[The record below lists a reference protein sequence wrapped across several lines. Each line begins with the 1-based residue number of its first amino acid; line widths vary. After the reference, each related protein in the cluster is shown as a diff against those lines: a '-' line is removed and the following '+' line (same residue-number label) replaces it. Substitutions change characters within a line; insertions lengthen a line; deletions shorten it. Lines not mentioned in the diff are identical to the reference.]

1 MQNYWKPDSY
11 TAEQLESLIK
21 DKKITIPPYQRGIV
35 WDDKK
40 RDKLIDTIKNGF
52 PFGSILLYEDRTA
65 GTFQLIDG
73 LQRSSTIFEFVNN
86 PAKYFNVDDID
97 ENAINQIYK
106 LINVNGNE
114 TEIKEKVKSLLINW
128 VRNKHTSM
136 KEVKSMQFFDFA
148 MCLSDEFPGLAK
160 PALLQQV
167 SELVKPMLKTYLEM
181 CDYMLSAQI
190 PALKFYGSEEVLPE
204 IFERINSTGA
214 TLTKYQIFSATWS
227 NVGIQIKSEELQE
240 ILDFVC
246 NRYDSMVGGN
256 FEISNYD
263 STQLKRDKKV
273 SAFDLCFGFGKLL
286 VKKYPY
292 LFGSSTDP
300 LKIESI
306 GFTLINLCLGNK
318 FSELKSLHTN
328 LKNIGDDN
336 VNKLLIGILGCCKVI
351 NRYLNVLT
359 AFKGNSRETK
369 KIRTNHTELQI
380 ASIIVSM
387 YTTQHVVFETDDDGE
402 IINKKYDFDHISD
415 SWEINK
421 EAFCRNMKIVYLLD
435 ILSEK
440 WGGSGDRKVE
450 YILTNPDYYRREI
463 SYQEFERG
471 FDNWYTNIL
480 FSRNEEKKV
489 QIPKEADHVVL
500 NLVYSNTFSALDHLD
515 ESKFDIEH
523 LIPKNLLKKRLEEY
537 NQGKDEDELRIKLP
551 ISSIG
556 NVCYLPEDLNRSK
569 GSKTIY
575 EVGYDEDQLSE
586 IESKYSFTKK
596 EDMDWLYEDLNGNEF
611 RNKFIDFLDRRSNI
625 IKQKI
630 KDILFN

>member
-1 MQNYWKPDSY
+1 MQNHWKPDSF

-40 RDKLIDTIKNGF
+40 KDKLIDTIKNGF
-52 PFGSILLYEDRTA
+52 PFGSILLYEDQST

-86 PAKYFNVDDID
+86 PAKYFDIDDID
-97 ENAINQIYK
+97 ESAITQIYK
-106 LINVNGNE
+106 LIEVNGNE
-114 TEIKEKVKSLLINW
+114 VEIEEKIKAQLINW
-128 VRNKHTSM
+128 VRNKHKTM
-136 KEVKSMQFFDFA
+136 KDVKSMQYIEFAFTLAEDFPT
-148 MCLSDEFPGLAK
+148 LNNPSKLKKVSDLIT
-160 PALLQQV
+160 
-167 SELVKPMLKTYLEM
+167 PMLKEYASM
-181 CDYMLSAQI
+181 CDSMLSAQI

-227 NVGIQIKSEELQE
+227 NVGIKIVEDSLKE

-263 STQLKRDKKV
+263 STKIKREKIV
-273 SAFDLCFGFGKLL
+273 SAFDLCYGFGKLL
-286 VKKYPY
+286 VKQYPY
-292 LFGSSTDP
+292 LFGSSSDA

-306 GFTLINLCLGNK
+306 GFTLINSCLGNK

-328 LKNIGDDN
+328 LKKLGDAN
-336 VNKLLIGILGCCKVI
+336 VNKLLSEILACCKVV
-351 NRYLNVLT
+351 NRYLKVLT
-359 AFKGNSRETK
+359 AFKGNSRENRT
-369 KIRTNHTELQI
+369 ISTNHTELQI

-387 YTTQHVVFETDDDGE
+387 FTTQHVSFEVNDNGE
-402 IINKKYDFDHISD
+402 IIKKNYDFDHVSE
-415 SWEINK
+415 SWELNK
-421 EAFCRNMKIVYLLD
+421 ESFCKNMKIAYLQD

-440 WGGSGDRKVE
+440 WKGSGDRKLE
-450 YILTNPDYYRREI
+450 YILTNPDYYRRDI
-463 SYQEFERG
+463 SFEEFERT
-471 FDNWYTNIL
+471 FDTWYTTIL

-489 QIPKEADHVVL
+489 QIPKEADHVIL
-500 NLVYSNTFSALDHLD
+500 NLVYADTFSAIDHLD

-537 NQGKDEDELRIKLP
+537 NHGKDDEQRVKLP
-551 ISSIG
+551 ISSTV

-575 EVGYDEDQLSE
+575 EVDYTDEQLSE
-586 IESKYSFTKK
+586 IEEKYSFTKK
-596 EDMDWLYEDLNGNEF
+596 EDMDWLYDELSGNDFKE
-611 RNKFIDFLDRRSNI
+611 RFIDFLDKRSNI
-625 IKQKI
+625 IKKKI
-630 KDILFN
+630 KNILF